1 MKKILLICFF
11 SFLPLSFSC
20 DFLNELNDSLN
31 SSDSTL
37 TESDMVSGLKEALVL
52 GSKTAAHTLNDTTG
66 QINDLSEITGYLANE
81 LIRIALPPDA
91 EKAFTTV
98 KLLANTSAGST
109 LLAAAGVDLPSYRNA
124 MIRGLNRGAE
134 HAAGLSIDVFRSA
147 ITNMTF
153 TSASQILFGSDSLGA
168 TRYLDTTTSDVL
180 TSGFKPIIS
189 NSFNAVK
196 VQALGNDYTVT
207 GIWSEFAVRFNK
219 VAGAYHTLKIT
230 ASSGNLV
237 SAAAA
242 SLSLS
247 SLSAAGVSSVDSLNT
262 DIVDFATVKALN
274 GLFFMVGKQEL
285 KIRRDPAAALEKVTD
300 FITKTASELIRKV
313 FTSKQ
318 N

>member
-1 MKKILLICFF
+1 MKKSLLFCILSL
-11 SFLPLSFSC
+11 LPWSYSC
-20 DFLNELNDSLN
+20 DLLNELNDSLS

-52 GSKTAAHTLNDTTG
+52 GSKTAAFTLNDTTG
-66 QINDLSEITGYLANE
+66 QINELNEITGYLANE

-98 KLLANTSAGST
+98 SLLANTTAGKA
-109 LLAAAGVDLPSYRNA
+109 LLAAAEVDLPSYRTA

-134 HAAGLSIDVFRSA
+134 HAAGLSVDVFRSA

-168 TRYLDTTTSDVL
+168 THYLDTTTSDVL
-180 TSGFKPIIS
+180 TSGFKPIIKS
-189 NSFNAVK
+189 SFNAVK

-207 GIWSEFAVRFNK
+207 GIWSEFAVRYNK
-219 VAGAYHTLKIT
+219 VAGAYHSLVTT
-230 ASSGNLV
+230 TSSGNPV

-242 SLSLS
+242 TLSLS
-247 SLSAAGVSSVDSLNT
+247 TLSAAGVSSVDSLNT
-262 DIVDFATVKALN
+262 DIVDFATGKALD
-274 GLFFMVGKQEL
+274 GLFLMVGKQEL
-285 KIRRDPAAALEKVTD
+285 KIRRDPVAALEKVTD

-313 FTSKQ
+313 FTSKES
-318 N
+318 